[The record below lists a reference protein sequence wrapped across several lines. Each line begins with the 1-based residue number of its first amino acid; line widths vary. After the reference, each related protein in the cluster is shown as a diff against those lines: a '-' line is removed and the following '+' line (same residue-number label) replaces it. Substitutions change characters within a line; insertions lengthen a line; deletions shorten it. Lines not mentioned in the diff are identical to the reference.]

1 MASIVPGIVIT
12 NSVYGCLY
20 EYQLHPLLLFVF
32 LDDSILPGVDEIS
45 IPFDQHPFSKA
56 KIILSYILTNL
67 IFYLK
72 RVCSNKLITYWLDD
86 LLFYFEF

>member
-12 NSVYGCLY
+12 NSVYGCHY
-20 EYQLHPLLLFVF
+20 EYQLHHLLLFVF
-32 LDDSILPGVDEIS
+32 LDDNILPGVDEIS
-45 IPFDQHPFSKA
+45 IPFDQHLFSKA

-72 RVCSNKLITYWLDD
+72 RVCSN
-86 LLFYFEF
+86 